1 MQDGK
6 TCVKRIGQAASKFK
20 SLIDQWRNNNPSQ
33 KEEPMEKVEDKQLAQ
48 VQTEIDEATESS
60 KKLEDEFE
68 DDAEGKAHR
77 DKPASFLNQLK
88 AKVII
93 GRHRGC
99 KTNRENTNVH
109 MSKNIIA
116 LALVTSC
123 CARNCCSRR

>member
-1 MQDGK
+1 MQK
-6 TCVKRIGQAASKFK
+6 I
-20 SLIDQWRNNNPSQ
+20 
-33 KEEPMEKVEDKQLAQ
+33 EEKQLAQ

-60 KKLEDEFE
+60 KELEDEFE

-77 DKPASFLNQLK
+77 DKPASLLNQLK

-99 KTNRENTNVH
+99 KTNRESTNAH

-116 LALVTSC
+116 LARVTSC
-123 CARNCCSRR
+123 CARNCCSRRYLSLTSPTRAETNLTH

>member
-1 MQDGK
+1 
-6 TCVKRIGQAASKFK
+6 
-20 SLIDQWRNNNPSQ
+20 
-33 KEEPMEKVEDKQLAQ
+33 MEKVENKQLAQ

-99 KTNRENTNVH
+99 KTNRASANVH
-109 MSKNIIA
+109 IISKNIIA

-123 CARNCCSRR
+123 CARNCCSRRYLTLTSPTRAETNLTH

>member
-1 MQDGK
+1 
-6 TCVKRIGQAASKFK
+6 
-20 SLIDQWRNNNPSQ
+20 
-33 KEEPMEKVEDKQLAQ
+33 MEKVEEKQLAQ

-60 KKLEDEFE
+60 KELEDEFE

-77 DKPASFLNQLK
+77 DKSASFLNQLK

-99 KTNRENTNVH
+99 KTNRASANVH
-109 MSKNIIA
+109 ISKNIIA

-123 CARNCCSRR
+123 CARNCSSRRYLRLTSPKSAGTNLTH